1 VRRGGVPSFTSRR
14 RPPARRRVGPRP
26 VGGRGPKIGPPNFL
40 SERSALSYEHAGKI
54 EAQLKSEVAD
64 LLRGRKL
71 RIRLIFRTACRSRR
85 NWAARGAIVAE
96 ARARIEARAKERYAR
111 ELAEHEAKLA
121 AREAKVAATG
131 KKPGGKPPQPP
142 TEGPKPSDQINLTDE
157 ESRIMPVAGGGFEQC
172 YNAQA
177 AVAAGSMLVVAVD
190 VVQAPNDK
198 QQIEPMLG
206 KMAPYPK
213 NWVKS
218 KRCWRTRVISARR
231 MLRLARR
238 RGSNR

>member
-1 VRRGGVPSFTSRR
+1 LPRQKKCHALCRSQFGGTRRRGSPVRRGGVPSFTSRR

-26 VGGRGPKIGPPNFL
+26 VGGRGPKIGPPNFP

-157 ESRIMPVAGGGFEQC
+157 CLWPAAALSSVITRRPPWQREACWWLLWMWFRHQTTSSRL
-172 YNAQA
+172 
-177 AVAAGSMLVVAVD
+177 SL
-190 VVQAPNDK
+190 
-198 QQIEPMLG
+198 
-206 KMAPYPK
+206 
-213 NWVKS
+213 
-218 KRCWRTRVISARR
+218 CWARWRLTRRI
-231 MLRLARR
+231 
-238 RGSNR
+238 G